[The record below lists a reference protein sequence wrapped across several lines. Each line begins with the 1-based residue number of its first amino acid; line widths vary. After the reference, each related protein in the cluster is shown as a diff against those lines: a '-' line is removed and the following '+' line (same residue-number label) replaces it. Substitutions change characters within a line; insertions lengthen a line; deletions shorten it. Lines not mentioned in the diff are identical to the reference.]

1 MMKTLYG
8 VVALMGILFLANTPL
23 FAHCEVPC
31 GIYGD
36 ENRFEVMAE
45 HVATIEKAINQIAAL
60 SKEGEKNYNQIV
72 RWVNTKENHANE
84 LQHIVTQYFMT
95 QRVKPADPKDADKF
109 KAYQEQVTS
118 LHQMLVYAMKTKQ
131 SLDPGNVEKLKGLL
145 NSFQSAYMAAHKHK

>member
-1 MMKTLYG
+1 MRSVYG
-8 VVALMGILFLANTPL
+8 LSALLGMLFFANTSL
-23 FAHCEVPC
+23 LAHCEVPC

-36 ENRFEVMAE
+36 ENRFEIMAE
-45 HVATIEKAINQIAAL
+45 HVATIEKAINKISAL

-95 QRVKPADPKDADKF
+95 QRVKPADPSDGAKY
-109 KAYQEQVTS
+109 KAYQEKVTA

-131 SLDPGNVEKLKGLL
+131 SLDLGNVEKLKGLL
-145 NSFQSAYMAAHKHK
+145 NGFQSAYMMAHKHK

>member
-1 MMKTLYG
+1 MKTVYG
-8 VVALMGILFLANTPL
+8 LMLFLGFLLVGNPSL

-36 ENRFEVMAE
+36 ENRLQVMAE
-45 HVATIEKAINQIAAL
+45 HVATIEKAINQIGAL
-60 SKEGEKNYNQIV
+60 SKEGDKNYNQIV

-95 QRVKPADPKDADKF
+95 QRVKPVDPKDGEKH
-109 KAYQEQVTS
+109 KAYQEQVTA

-131 SLDPGNVEKLKGLL
+131 SLDLENVEKLKGLL
-145 NSFQSAYMAAHKHK
+145 NGFHNAYMGAHQHK